1 METNR
6 KLFILFVSTLTLFA
20 VAIMIN
26 AAVNFRNYSYNNAID
41 KAHMAAEIV
50 RDGLTAHMINDMMDK
65 RSHFLEMMA
74 TGNDVRKL
82 WIVRSKKVVD
92 QYGEG
97 LKSEMPRDEIDKE
110 VLETGKEIDRF
121 YEDFDNALLRVTIPY
136 TATSYGKID
145 CLQCHRAK
153 EGDVLGAVSLEF
165 DISDLRREG
174 LWTLAKIAMITVV
187 FIILSLLLVKYLVA
201 PYIRFFKTLEASL
214 KKAKH
219 GDFSLKVQTDI
230 EATDI
235 RAVAER
241 YNELIEKFQ
250 NTIGKIEQKLAIF
263 LKGSS
268 HYCEDPLEKAT
279 HTIDML
285 SEIHLFKNTIEL
297 DKDLNQ
303 IYQRLATIIQEIMSP
318 DALIIF
324 DVDAAARTRH
334 IVFDNCGKGV
344 CKPETLEN
352 ADLCR
357 AFRTHSAVVSDQYP
371 ELCPGYQGAYAFY
384 YCIPFDITDMRGITI
399 TLLSDSKEKIDRFKK
414 EETVLRYYL
423 ENSKPVIE
431 SKLLMQKLEEKSLR
445 DGLTGL
451 YNRKFLEEMIDKI
464 NKQSDR
470 HMTRYGVLMIDIDSF
485 KMINDTY
492 GHDVGDTFIKLL
504 VETINHETR
513 SSDIAARYGGE
524 EFVILLHEATPE
536 GALKVAEKIREIFS
550 KITVP
555 VGGKK
560 ITSTASIGISF
571 YPECTRNLRE
581 AIKFADIALY
591 KAKKSG
597 KNRVV
602 LFGEELPKER
612 GDEEGFNTC
621 SATDSA
627 PE

>member
-1 METNR
+1 METNK
-6 KLFILFVSTLTLFA
+6 KLFLLFFSTLTLFA
-20 VAIMIN
+20 IAIMIN

-50 RDGLTAHMINDMMDK
+50 RDGLTAHMVNGIMDK
-65 RSHFLEMMA
+65 RHHFLEMMS
-74 TGNDVRKL
+74 TGNDVKKL
-82 WIVRSKKVVD
+82 WIVRSEKVD
-92 QYGEG
+92 EQYGKG
-97 LKSEMPRDEIDKE
+97 LKSEMPRDEIDKQ
-110 VLETGKEIDRF
+110 VLASGKEVDRF
-121 YEDFDNALLRVTIPY
+121 YEDFDSAVLRVTIPY
-136 TATSYGKID
+136 IASSYGKID
-145 CLQCHRAK
+145 CLQCHKAK

-187 FIILSLLLVKYLVA
+187 FIVLSLLLVKYLVT
-201 PYIRFFKTLEASL
+201 PYIRFFKTLESSL
-214 KKAKH
+214 KKAKN

-230 EATDI
+230 EAADI

-250 NTIGKIEQKLAIF
+250 NTIGRIEQKLAIF

-285 SEIHLFKNTIEL
+285 SEIHRFKNTIEL
-297 DKDLNQ
+297 DRDLSQ
-303 IYQRLATIIQEIMSP
+303 IYSRLATITEEIMSP
-318 DALIIF
+318 DAVVIF
-324 DVDAAARTRH
+324 EVDSTARTRKA
-334 IVFDNCGKGV
+334 VFDSGAAGV

-357 AFRTHSAVVSDQYP
+357 AFRTSAPVISDQYP
-371 ELCPGYQGAYAFY
+371 ELCPGYCGEYSYY
-384 YCIPFDITDMRGITI
+384 YCIPFDITEKRTLII
-399 TLLSDSKEKIDRFKK
+399 TLLSDSRDRVERFKK

-423 ENSKPVIE
+423 ENSKPVLE
-431 SKLLMQKLEEKSLR
+431 SKILMAQLEEKSLR

-464 NKQSDR
+464 NKQGNR
-470 HMTRYGVLMIDIDSF
+470 HTTRYAVLMLDIDSF
-485 KMINDTY
+485 KMVNDTY

-513 SSDIAARYGGE
+513 SSDISARYGGE
-524 EFVILLHEATPE
+524 EFIILLHEATPE
-536 GALKVAEKIREIFS
+536 GALKVAEKIRELFS
-550 KITVP
+550 KIP
-555 VGGKK
+555 VSVKGKK
-560 ITSTASIGISF
+560 INATVSIGISF
-571 YPECTRNLRE
+571 YPECTPNLRE

-602 LFGEELPKER
+602 LFSEELPAED
-612 GDEEGFNTC
+612 GEEGVTC
-621 SATDSA
+621 SSKDSA